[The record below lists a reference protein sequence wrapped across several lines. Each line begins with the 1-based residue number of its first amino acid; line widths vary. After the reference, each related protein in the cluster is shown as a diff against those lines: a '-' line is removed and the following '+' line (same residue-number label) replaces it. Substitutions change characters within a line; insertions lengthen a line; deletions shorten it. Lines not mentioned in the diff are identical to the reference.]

1 MRKLSKLSFALL
13 LALPW
18 VAGCHS
24 GDQGPSAEQ
33 TKLGAGA
40 GTNSPRYT
48 SQQPDYTSIRP
59 VPSTDLGGGNN
70 NGVTLPLRTDTL
82 PNIDWDHPPAD
93 MIVVTV
99 HFDFDQFNIQP
110 DDRKLLEAAAKTI
123 AADPTMRVVAVGH
136 CDHFGSE
143 QYNLA
148 LGDRRSNAVKAYL
161 TRNGAGDGQ
170 TDILSRGK
178 FGAVPDVAKN
188 SPEAKNDRRVDVV
201 KIPAGATLP
210 LPMTATPA
218 SPAAP
223 AIAP

>member
-1 MRKLSKLSFALL
+1 MRKLSQLSFALL

-18 VAGCHS
+18 MAGCHS

-33 TKLGAGA
+33 TKLANGSGM
-40 GTNSPRYT
+40 NNPRYT
-48 SQQPDYTSIRP
+48 TPGPDYTNIRP
-59 VPSTDLGGGNN
+59 VPSDYNPNN
-70 NGVTLPLRTDTL
+70 PAVTMPLRTDTL

-93 MIVVTV
+93 MVVVTV

-170 TDILSRGK
+170 TEILSRGK
-178 FGAVPDVAKN
+178 FGAVPDVGKN

-201 KIPAGATLP
+201 RIPAGVTLP
-210 LPMTATPA
+210 PPPTTAAT
-218 SPAAP
+218 SVAP
-223 AIAP
+223 